1 MHHLNLLEGHTRA
14 CVFTVGSLKQTVDG
28 DTRKPAFT
36 RKHPQP
42 QAGLIRSG
50 LVCSSWNHARTH
62 TNSKKNNG
70 KNKGPTVWVPMWLGY
85 LCSKTIGLTALLIM
99 FFR

>member
-62 TNSKKNNG
+62 TNSKKKQWEKQRAYSMGAN
-70 KNKGPTVWVPMWLGY
+70 VVRL
-85 LCSKTIGLTALLIM
+85 
-99 FFR
+99 FV